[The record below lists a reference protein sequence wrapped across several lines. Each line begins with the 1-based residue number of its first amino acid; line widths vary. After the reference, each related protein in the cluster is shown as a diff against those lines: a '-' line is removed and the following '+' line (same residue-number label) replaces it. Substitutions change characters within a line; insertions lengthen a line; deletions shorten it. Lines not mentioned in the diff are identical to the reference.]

1 MLYFSPLSV
10 KDDEQRD
17 RNHPFSFPQCRQS
30 GQNGWVGATGGWG
43 TWPGGRFREMI
54 DSDGGGAM
62 QAGQES
68 CITVPSTEVL

>member
-10 KDDEQRD
+10 TDDKQRD
-17 RNHPFSFPQCRQS
+17 RNHPFSFPLYSVLSTVQAVRVK
-30 GQNGWVGATGGWG
+30 WVGGV
-43 TWPGGRFREMI
+43 GGRFREMI